1 MKKCPYCAEEIQDEA
16 IKCKHCGSW
25 LDGREEPTSPSESQV
40 EFQQPW
46 VIRTWGTRLR
56 LLGILICFFGAM
68 MLLQAIWLRRMAV
81 PPPDV
86 EWDVGSIVAGGLLVL
101 IGFVVFIVGRSKDQ
115 SLSK

>member
-40 EFQQPW
+40 EFKQPW
-46 VIRTWGTRLR
+46 VIRTLGTRLR
-56 LLGILICFFGAM
+56 ILGALICIFGVIGLITASK
-68 MLLQAIWLRRMAV
+68 LRRMSV
-81 PPPDV
+81 PPVDEEPTG
-86 EWDVGSIVAGGLLVL
+86 WIVGGLLVL
-101 IGFVVFIVGRSKDQ
+101 IGFVVFMVGRSRDR

>member
-46 VIRTWGTRLR
+46 VIRTLGTRLR
-56 LLGILICFFGAM
+56 ILGALICILGAM
-68 MLLQAIWLRRMAV
+68 MLFPAIWVLLTAV
-81 PPPDV
+81 PPVHV
-86 EWDVGSIVAGGLLVL
+86 EVLIVQGGLLVL